1 MEAKAKEQKINFK
14 KIAVYLLLAIII
26 IITVA
31 VFSLKIYF
39 NSQRLQK
46 LVLPRLEKTIG
57 RDISI
62 ENINLKFWPQLGVS
76 IAEMKVANPDGFSQ
90 EHLAQLDSFIL
101 SVELLPLL
109 QKEVEIKEVTLNSL
123 ELDLIKKK
131 DGSTNYQLQSTKE
144 ESNTDKEKDKPD
156 TSNQPSNFILDLD
169 NLTLKKGR
177 ISYSDLSQKGN
188 VEITGINSNNKLN
201 IVGKNKKITTEGK
214 LEIEA
219 IELPDKELL
228 NLKKEN
234 LSLILHHKLSFNGQE
249 NILTADKFDLAINE
263 FDLANKFKVQFL
275 ENGFQFEE
283 LIAESGDSSLDIKVL
298 TKSGSKLYFALQGA
312 MNLTELWEMS
322 PIKSD
327 YSIKGKFNSDLT
339 GQFDIKKVP
348 QNLSSLELLGKIKF
362 ADFSLSGDALPD
374 EITDTKSE
382 ISIDSKKIKVNSL
395 QTKFLDSNF
404 SGSADIEA
412 WRDFV
417 EAIINEER
425 KIPGAINFALESDRI
440 NLNQWQKNFAAQ
452 STSEEEENEQKSLG
466 ETIPDW
472 PVRGKLEVGE
482 LQYQN
487 LAVTDFKTE
496 IKSADDLIELLNL
509 KFNLAGGEINGAG
522 NLNLREQTPNYNG
535 NLNITKMEVNQLL
548 SAFTKFQDKLYG
560 GLNLD
565 LDFSGTGLGVEE
577 ILNSLTMQGDLLL
590 ADTKLSARDM
600 IEQLNSYFQIIDGSE
615 LKLGRL
621 KGRVKLDDGK
631 LKVNKV
637 KTVSKG
643 DQITLDGYSTVD
655 GKLNFK
661 VDYLLSAERSKKME
675 LQHKELLYAPD
686 TNRVQ
691 VALDLTGTTTKPR
704 LKWDKS
710 KLEQKLKEKAKDKVK
725 EEAKEKQEKVED
737 KAKQK
742 IEEKKEEL
750 KDKFKSLF

>member
-14 KIAVYLLLAIII
+14 KIALYILIAIII

-76 IAEMKVANPDGFSQ
+76 IAEMKVANPDGFSE

-109 QKEVEIKEVTLNSL
+109 QKEVQIKEVTINNL

-144 ESNTDKEKDKPD
+144 QSNTDKEKDKPD

-169 NLTLKKGR
+169 DLTLKNGR
-177 ISYSDLSQKGN
+177 VSYNDLSKKGN
-188 VEITGINSNNKLN
+188 IKMNGINSNNKLN

-228 NLKKEN
+228 DLKQEN
-234 LSLILHHKLSFNGQE
+234 LSLTVDHQLSFNGQE
-249 NILTADKFDLAINE
+249 NILTADKFDVVINE
-263 FDLANKFKVQFL
+263 FDLDNKFKVKFS
-275 ENGFQFEE
+275 EKGFQFEE
-283 LIAESGDSSLDIKVL
+283 LITKSGDSSLDIKVL
-298 TKSGSKLYFALQGA
+298 TKSGSKLYFALHST
-312 MNLTELWEMS
+312 MNLTELWEEK
-322 PIKSD
+322 PIESD
-327 YSIKGKFNSDLT
+327 YSVQGKLNSDLT
-339 GQFDIKKVP
+339 GQFDIKQVP
-348 QNLSSLELLGKIKF
+348 KNLSSLELLGKIKC
-362 ADFSLSGDALPD
+362 ADFSFAGESLSDK
-374 EITDTKSE
+374 ITDTRTE
-382 ISIDSKKIKVNSL
+382 ISVDSKKIKVNSL

-417 EAIINEER
+417 EAIINEEQ

-452 STSEEEENEQKSLG
+452 STSEEENEQKNLA
-466 ETIPDW
+466 ETTPDW
-472 PVRGKLEVGE
+472 PVRGKLKVGE
-482 LQYQN
+482 LKYQN
-487 LAVTDFKTE
+487 IAVTDFETE
-496 IKSADDLIELLNL
+496 IKSANDLIELLNL

-522 NLNLREQTPNYNG
+522 NLNLREDTPSYNG
-535 NLNITKMEVNQLL
+535 NLNISKMEVNQLL
-548 SAFTKFQDKLYG
+548 STLTKFQDKLYG
-560 GLNLD
+560 GINLD
-565 LDFSGTGLGVEE
+565 LDFSGTGLGVED
-577 ILNSLTMQGDLLL
+577 ILNSLTMQGDVLL
-590 ADTKLSARDM
+590 DNTKLSARKM
-600 IEQLNSYFQIIDGSE
+600 IEQLNSYFQIIDKSE
-615 LKLGRL
+615 LKLGKL

-637 KTVSKG
+637 KTVTNG
-643 DQITLDGYSTVD
+643 DQITLDGYSTID

-661 VDYLLSAERSKKME
+661 VDYLLSVERSKKMD
-675 LQHKELLYAPD
+675 LKHKELLYAPD
-686 TNRVQ
+686 TKRVQ
-691 VALDLTGTTTKPR
+691 VALDLTGTTTKPKI
-704 LKWDKS
+704 KWDKS
-710 KLEQKLKEKAKDKVK
+710 KLEQRIKEEAKEKVK
-725 EEAKEKQEKVED
+725 EEAKEEKKKAED